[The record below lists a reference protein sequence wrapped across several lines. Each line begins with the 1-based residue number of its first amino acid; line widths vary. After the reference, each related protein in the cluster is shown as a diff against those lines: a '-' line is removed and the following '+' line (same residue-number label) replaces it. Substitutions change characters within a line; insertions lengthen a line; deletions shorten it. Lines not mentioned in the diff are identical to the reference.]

1 MASGSG
7 GACSAVGRA
16 QTDSP
21 VASSAAEHGVGD
33 SSSGAILPPQRE
45 CGDETDEDSEG
56 SEEESEDE
64 NDSNSDGACSDD
76 GCHSKSGRGH
86 LEASNSNGS
95 AGSADTSETAP
106 GLRSLE
112 PADGFSEPTTCL
124 TAAAVQERA
133 AAMFVVGTSAPQLSG
148 MSPAAKRATM
158 ELVMLAYNAANELCD
173 TQGDALSKSFAN
185 FDRVVALGWLLGDAM
200 GARLLLREQAYAVGL
215 KARKAAVALKV
226 DVVAKKKAVQ
236 RRYAGLLWSTSGPK
250 GPRRRK
256 RRRVPANPGRRA
268 GDAARETAA
277 ERAVGRAAGDLP
289 PRPPPEASRSKKKRV
304 RFVSYLRAR
313 GDLEAHPNCFG
324 INEPSTFQA

>member
-7 GACSAVGRA
+7 GARSAVGRA

-21 VASSAAEHGVGD
+21 VASSAAEHGVGGPC
-33 SSSGAILPPQRE
+33 SGAALPSRRE
-45 CGDETDEDSEG
+45 CGDETLEDSEG

-64 NDSNSDGACSDD
+64 NDTNSDGSTSND
-76 GCHSKSGRGH
+76 GFPSKSGRVRQQT
-86 LEASNSNGS
+86 SNSNGA

-133 AAMFVVGTSAPQLSG
+133 AAMFVVGTSAPQASG

-277 ERAVGRAAGDLP
+277 ERAVGRAGGDLP
-289 PRPPPEASRSKKKRV
+289 PRPPPEASRSGKKRV

-313 GDLEAHPNCFG
+313 GDLEAHPNSFR

>member
-1 MASGSG
+1 MPSGSG

-64 NDSNSDGACSDD
+64 IDTNSDGACSDD

-86 LEASNSNGS
+86 LEASNSNGP

-133 AAMFVVGTSAPQLSG
+133 AAMFVVGTSAPQASG

-256 RRRVPANPGRRA
+256 RRGSRLTLGGGQVMPHARRLLSVLWVARLAISRRA
-268 GDAARETAA
+268 PLPRRRAR
-277 ERAVGRAAGDLP
+277 
-289 PRPPPEASRSKKKRV
+289 KKKGY
-304 RFVSYLRAR
+304 VSYHIS
-313 GDLEAHPNCFG
+313 GPGG
-324 INEPSTFQA
+324 I

>member
-1 MASGSG
+1 
-7 GACSAVGRA
+7 
-16 QTDSP
+16 
-21 VASSAAEHGVGD
+21 
-33 SSSGAILPPQRE
+33 
-45 CGDETDEDSEG
+45 
-56 SEEESEDE
+56 
-64 NDSNSDGACSDD
+64 
-76 GCHSKSGRGH
+76 
-86 LEASNSNGS
+86 
-95 AGSADTSETAP
+95 
-106 GLRSLE
+106 
-112 PADGFSEPTTCL
+112 
-124 TAAAVQERA
+124 
-133 AAMFVVGTSAPQLSG
+133 MFVVGTSAPQLSG

-289 PRPPPEASRSKKKRV
+289 PRPPPEASVGSRLKRRCDPARQPRPAHAGTRVGPAHGDAIRAVPAVWPRRVASNQVAPRLLPKASMLPGGTFGPQVGRGRVGDGPKVFSGCDAASAVLGGSPLAIRFFSLLITPLV
-304 RFVSYLRAR
+304 RGGWVLKSVAYTERCSI
-313 GDLEAHPNCFG
+313 DL
-324 INEPSTFQA
+324 